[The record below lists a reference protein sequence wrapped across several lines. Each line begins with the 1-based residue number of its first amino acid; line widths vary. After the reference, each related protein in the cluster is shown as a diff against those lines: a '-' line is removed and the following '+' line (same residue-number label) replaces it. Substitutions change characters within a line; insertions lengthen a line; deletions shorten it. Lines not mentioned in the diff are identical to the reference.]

1 MIVVPNPSLLD
12 NHQAELAKELDRQ
25 GYVIQ
30 GEVDKL
36 EEALRENE
44 KKMRERKSWMDE
56 HREGGRGDLMV
67 AVDEVLLYPAN
78 KGVRKEEKVMKM
90 MD

>member
-25 GYVIQ
+25 GYVIY
-30 GEVDKL
+30 GKVDKL
-36 EEALRENE
+36 EEALRQNE
-44 KKMRERKSWMDE
+44 KKAREKKSWMDE

-67 AVDEVLLYPAN
+67 AVDEVLHYTTN
-78 KGVRKEEKVMKM
+78 EGVRKEEKVMDV

>member
-1 MIVVPNPSLLD
+1 MI
-12 NHQAELAKELDRQ
+12 H
-25 GYVIQ
+25 

-44 KKMRERKSWMDE
+44 TKARERKSWMDE

-67 AVDEVLLYPAN
+67 AVDEILQYPAN
-78 KGVRKEEKVMKM
+78 EGLRKEEKVMEM